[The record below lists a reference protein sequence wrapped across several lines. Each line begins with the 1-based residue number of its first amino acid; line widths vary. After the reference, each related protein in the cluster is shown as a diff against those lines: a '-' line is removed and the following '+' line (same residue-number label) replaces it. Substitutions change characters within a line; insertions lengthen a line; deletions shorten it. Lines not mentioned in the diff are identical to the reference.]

1 MSRARI
7 AVDHVEGDTF
17 RVTVDEA
24 GGSTH
29 HTVTVDPA
37 YATRLAGAV
46 PRETLIR
53 SSFEF
58 LLEHEPKESILRTF
72 DLPVIGRY
80 FPEYER
86 HIRRRLG
93 G

>member
-1 MSRARI
+1 MARARI
-7 AVDHVEGDTF
+7 EVEHVEGDTF
-17 RVTVDEA
+17 RVTIDEA
-24 GGSTH
+24 GRSTH

-46 PRETLIR
+46 PRESLIR

-58 LLEHEPKESILRTF
+58 LLEREPKESILRTF
-72 DLPVIGRY
+72 DLSVIGRY

-86 HIRRRLG
+86 QIGRRLG